1 MRSWLR
7 AHATTV
13 TAILIALMLT
23 MTFGYIAVESMLGAV
38 DSDRLGRDFGRGA
51 LSLTSAGTAADAGRI
66 AANTSAIVG
75 IAIGAVVL
83 LSAIITVG
91 LAFRSEWARE
101 AALVIYGLLGFVAI
115 AASLGGLAADPP
127 APSAWL
133 GVLTGVADFAIVGL
147 LLAPATARDFRG
159 RSRGNAPKPR

>member
-7 AHATTV
+7 AHGTTV

-23 MTFGYIAVESMLGAV
+23 MTFGYIAVVSLLGAV
-38 DSDRLGRDFGRGA
+38 NPDRLGEDFGRGA
-51 LSLTSAGTAADAGRI
+51 LSLASAGTAADAGRM

-101 AALVIYGLLGFVAI
+101 TALMIYGLLGFVAI

-147 LLAPATARDFRG
+147 LLAPATARDFRS
-159 RSRGNAPKPR
+159 RLRGNAPKPL